1 MEALKKEN
9 QLLKK
14 LNEAYEWKI
23 EALEKNLRE
32 GTSSTGQPLRN
43 IDGCADDESDWDAN
57 FIRGIQKQVQDQQ
70 QQLAEKDYD
79 NMKLKQQVAEVQ
91 DILAATRCELAVA
104 QANMSHL
111 QDKPL
116 RIQVDNLQTLLGEG
130 AERNERLVKFMMDVQ
145 LAMDTLEA
153 SKNSREKN
161 YHLVKFLMAVRK
173 AMDVLNA
180 SKEVTLRTQSI
191 LRRTE
196 KQNCEALQIGTRGMV
211 IRADRMGQDLR
222 SRRKAW
228 NRVNNTAQIAQA
240 LR

>member
-32 GTSSTGQPLRN
+32 GPSSTSQPLRN
-43 IDGCADDESDWDAN
+43 IDGRADDESDWDAA
-57 FIRGIQKQVQDQQ
+57 FIRGLQKQVQDQQ
-70 QQLAEKDYD
+70 QQLADKDYD
-79 NMKLKQQVAEVQ
+79 NMILEQQVTEVQ
-91 DILAATRCELAVA
+91 EILAATRCEPALA

-130 AERNERLVKFMMDVQ
+130 AKRNERLVKFMMDVQ

-173 AMDVLNA
+173 AMDVL
-180 SKEVTLRTQSI
+180 
-191 LRRTE
+191 
-196 KQNCEALQIGTRGMV
+196 
-211 IRADRMGQDLR
+211 
-222 SRRKAW
+222 
-228 NRVNNTAQIAQA
+228 
-240 LR
+240 